1 MYYYTAFIIA
11 IISILILFLGLLLE
25 RRSRTSKIIVTYI
38 ICSICA
44 VWLHWNNRTTS
55 NLRLHEKLITADSVT
70 LEDRTMDLYHTTK
83 PDMIFFPRMSDAPIY
98 IQQCDILTS
107 EPLTFLSDGKTIQTK
122 LLTIREAANYPQEGI
137 IEYNGSFYCIVST
150 KIFYRNALFYLNKE
164 FVRDILSYYYQ
175 E

>member
-11 IISILILFLGLLLE
+11 IISILVLFLGLLLE

-83 PDMIFFPRMSDAPIY
+83 PDMIFSLECQMLRF
-98 IQQCDILTS
+98 
-107 EPLTFLSDGKTIQTK
+107 TF
-122 LLTIREAANYPQEGI
+122 N
-137 IEYNGSFYCIVST
+137 NV
-150 KIFYRNALFYLNKE
+150 IF
-164 FVRDILSYYYQ
+164 
-175 E
+175 